1 MADKKILIVDDDVD
15 LLRGLTIRLKAN
27 GYEVVSAADAIFAVS
42 VALAEK
48 PDLIILDLGLPGG
61 DGFLIM
67 DRLNKMAGTIGT
79 PVIVL
84 SARDVAVSKERAIK
98 AGARAFFQKPA
109 DNDELLAAIRKALG
123 EFAVSSTADD
133 I

>member
-1 MADKKILIVDDDVD
+1 MAEKKILIVDDDVD

-27 GYEVVSAADAIFAVS
+27 GYEVVNATDAIFAVS
-42 VALAEK
+42 VALEEK
-48 PDLIILDLGLPGG
+48 PDLIILDIGLPGG
-61 DGFLIM
+61 DGYLIM
-67 DRLNKMAGTIGT
+67 DRLNKIAGTIGT
-79 PVIVL
+79 PIIVL
-84 SARDVAVSKERAIK
+84 SARDVASNKERAIK

-123 EFAVSSTADD
+123 EFAVSSTTND

>member
-1 MADKKILIVDDDVD
+1 MAGNKILVVDDDVD

-27 GYEVVSAADAIFAVS
+27 GYEVVCATDAVFAVS
-42 VALAEK
+42 VALEEK
-48 PDLIILDLGLPGG
+48 PDLIILDIGLPGG
-61 DGFLIM
+61 DGYLIM
-67 DRLNKMAGTIGT
+67 DRLSKMAGTVGT
-79 PVIVL
+79 PIIVL
-84 SARDVAVSKERAIK
+84 SARDVAGNKERALK

-109 DNDELLAAIRKALG
+109 DNRELLAAIRMALG